1 MIFAKRAR
9 ARARARQ
16 RLPQE
21 AARMLV
27 RETVLNV
34 IIAHVGSLSD
44 EVSDRTKET
53 IGRRKTIASAPRP
66 SFDARARARVKHA
79 RKR

>member
-1 MIFAKRAR
+1 MFLR
-9 ARARARQ
+9 
-16 RLPQE
+16 E
-21 AARMLV
+21 A
-27 RETVLNV
+27 VLNV
-34 IIAHVGSLSD
+34 VIANSGSLSD
-44 EVSDRTKET
+44 EASERTKET

>member
-1 MIFAKRAR
+1 
-9 ARARARQ
+9 
-16 RLPQE
+16 
-21 AARMLV
+21 MLV

-34 IIAHVGSLSD
+34 MVAHVGSLSD
-44 EVSDRTKET
+44 EASERTKET

-66 SFDARARARVKHA
+66 SFDVRARARVKHA